1 MVYKIAEATKD
12 GGIIRDATPEEE
24 AQMKAQEVEDAKTYE
39 ADLLKDVRQ
48 LRNQKLQETDYL
60 ANSDLTMSDEWKA
73 KRQSWR
79 DIPQNYTTV
88 EEYKALLKIDKDK
101 TSPTWRELT
110 HTVWSKP

>member
-12 GGIIRDATPEEE
+12 GGIIRNATPKEE
-24 AQMKAQEVEDAKTYE
+24 AELKAQEVEDAKTYE
-39 ADLLKDVRQ
+39 ADLLKNVRQ

-60 ANSDLTMSDEWKA
+60 ANSDLTMSDDWKT

-79 DIPQNYTTV
+79 DIPQNFSTV

-101 TSPTWRELT
+101 TSPTWRQLT
-110 HTVWSKP
+110 HSIWSKP